1 MCRDLG
7 AAKLVAASA
16 WHVGSP
22 VCRVALRSRSLLHEC
37 DVTVSRPAV
46 RSATPEGSELG
57 LLLSCVLPE
66 FGQLVR
72 RIVNELKHFESE
84 EGVSVGGEAYWGR
97 FARGR
102 GDGARG
108 GGGRVSCWEEGA
120 GCRLMESRLP
130 ISPLPP
136 VAAAEAEYTEQQ
148 RG

>member
-66 FGQLVR
+66 FAQLVR
-72 RIVNELKHFESE
+72 RIVSELKHFESE
-84 EGVSVGGEAYWGR
+84 EGVSVGERHIGEGLPEEE
-97 FARGR
+97 
-102 GDGARG
+102 
-108 GGGRVSCWEEGA
+108 VMELEEGEEGGSVVGKKVPGA
-120 GCRLMESRLP
+120 D
-130 ISPLPP
+130 
-136 VAAAEAEYTEQQ
+136 
-148 RG
+148 

>member
-1 MCRDLG
+1 M
-7 AAKLVAASA
+7 
-16 WHVGSP
+16 
-22 VCRVALRSRSLLHEC
+22 CRVALRSRSLLHEC

-72 RIVNELKHFESE
+72 RIVSELKHFESE
-84 EGVSVGGEAYWGR
+84 EGMSVGERHIGEGLTEEEVMEL
-97 FARGR
+97 
-102 GDGARG
+102 DGE
-108 GGGRVSCWEEGA
+108 GGRVSCWEEGA